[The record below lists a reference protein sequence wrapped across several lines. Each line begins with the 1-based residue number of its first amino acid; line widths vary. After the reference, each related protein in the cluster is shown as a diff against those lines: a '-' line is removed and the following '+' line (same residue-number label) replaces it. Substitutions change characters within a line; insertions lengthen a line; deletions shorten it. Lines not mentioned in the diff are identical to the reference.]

1 MKIEK
6 VTSIMSG
13 KVFLI
18 GGGPGD
24 PALITLKAV
33 KALNTAHAVLMDDL
47 VNAEILEHCP
57 NARIVKVGK
66 RGGCQSTP
74 QHFINRMMIALAQQ
88 GQIVARLKGGDPFLF
103 GRGGEEMLA
112 LRAANIDYEVI
123 PGVTAGLGVTASL
136 DVPITHRD
144 FTHGVTFIT
153 GHTQDSSPIQWR
165 ALAESK
171 TTLVIYMGLKHIA
184 EIVRALIQAGMDILT
199 PAMIVENG
207 TLKTACALKTTLHEL
222 PLRTHQHRISSP
234 SLIVIGEV
242 VSLANYEKLIKPTF
256 EPVLTTEISVN
267 AA

>member
-1 MKIEK
+1 M
-6 VTSIMSG
+6 TG
-13 KVFLI
+13 KVFLV
-18 GGGPGD
+18 GAGPGD
-24 PALITLKAV
+24 PDLITV
-33 KALNTAHAVLMDDL
+33 KAIKALQTANVVLLDDL
-47 VNAEILEHCP
+47 VNPALLSHCP
-57 NARIVKVGK
+57 DARIVHVGK

-88 GQIVARLKGGDPFLF
+88 GQVVVRLKGGDPFLF

-112 LRAANIDYEVI
+112 LRNASISYEII
-123 PGVTAGLGVTASL
+123 PGVTAGLGASASL

-171 TTLVIYMGLKHIA
+171 TTLVVYMGLKHIA
-184 EIVRALIQAGMDILT
+184 EIVQSLIEAGMDAFT
-199 PAMIVENG
+199 PAMMIENG
-207 TLKTACALKTTLHEL
+207 TLQTERALKTTLQEL
-222 PLRTHQHRISSP
+222 PLRAHQNQMSSP

-242 VSLANYEKLIKPTF
+242 VNLANYEKLIKPVI
-256 EPVLTTEISVN
+256 EHGLADISVN